1 MSMFATG
8 VSRRKV
14 AADRRLLSFEG
25 VQMSQSFFDHQ
36 RSRGPL
42 PTTRPEGCGMLLSVV
57 VPCKNEEEGLRE
69 AHRRL
74 VSALESATTL
84 DQSVTGS
91 GLMPVGE
98 AKNPIRQTA
107 TTSSSAAPTVTEFR
121 NGASGRR
128 DSGAPICFEIIY
140 VDDGSTDGTARI
152 LREIQAGENCV
163 RVLRLSRNFGHQ
175 VAITAGLEHAS
186 GDAVVIIDADLQDP
200 PEMIGEFLARW
211 REGYDV
217 VYGLRTDRPGET
229 AFKLWTAK
237 AFYRFIN
244 RLSETRIPL
253 DTGDFRLMDR
263 AAVDAL
269 LSMPERDRFVR
280 GMVSWLGYSQVAV
293 PYRRAARYAG
303 NTKYPL
309 FKMLRLATDGI
320 LSFSITPLRLAT
332 WMGFAAS
339 ALAIF
344 GILFA
349 LYDRFFAAGVVKG
362 WTSSLI
368 AVLFIGG
375 VQLICLGIIGE
386 YVGRIYGESKRRP
399 LYFVRER
406 LGFDAQNQSTVA
418 GVAERIAK

>member
-1 MSMFATG
+1 
-8 VSRRKV
+8 
-14 AADRRLLSFEG
+14 
-25 VQMSQSFFDHQ
+25 MSQSFFDHP
-36 RSRGPL
+36 RSHGSSAPGRSEAR
-42 PTTRPEGCGMLLSVV
+42 TQLLSVI
-57 VPCKNEEEGLRE
+57 VPCKNEEEGLKE
-69 AHRRL
+69 THQRL
-74 VSALESATTL
+74 AAVLESAGAVHYPIPDPRPQTL
-84 DQSVTGS
+84 
-91 GLMPVGE
+91 GE
-98 AKNPIRQTA
+98 RTA
-107 TTSSSAAPTVTEFR
+107 STRGAATSY
-121 NGASGRR
+121 
-128 DSGAPICFEIIY
+128 EIIY
-140 VDDGSTDGTARI
+140 VDDGSTDRTAVV
-152 LREIQAGENCV
+152 LRELQATDRRV
-163 RVLRLSRNFGHQ
+163 RVVRLSRNFGHQ
-175 VAITAGLEHAS
+175 IAITAGLEHAS

-200 PEMIGEFLARW
+200 PEVIAEFLARW

-217 VYGLRTDRPGET
+217 VYGVRTDRPGET

-237 AFYRFIN
+237 TFYRFIN

-280 GMVSWLGYSQVAV
+280 GMVSWLGFSQVAV
-293 PYRRAARYAG
+293 PYTRASRYAG
-303 NTKYPL
+303 TTKYPF

-339 ALAIF
+339 GLAIL
-344 GILFA
+344 GILYA
-349 LYDRFFAAGVVKG
+349 LYARFYATHLVRG

-406 LGFDAQNQSTVA
+406 LGFDTQNRPTVVN
-418 GVAERIAK
+418 VAESIAK